1 MFSGFQAFVAIT
13 GAPLLALFL
22 TLATGCG
29 SSAANPG
36 GTGGSAGQSA
46 AGGSFGQGGNAGQS
60 GNAGDG
66 GSGAAPN
73 DASGEAAVSPFVP
86 LFTFNTLAGI
96 SAAQV
101 ANTADSNAADLGVH
115 ASGVD
120 GGGLATVKWDQTL
133 GSPDV
138 GSLEIQMPCNAYG
151 QFVDYQFALPIITD
165 MGGKTL
171 SLMLRLDSG
180 FSPDAAAPGYV
191 LLYAKSGDNWDWGQT
206 APVHIAPASAGQW
219 IRYTFPMSTLAQGT
233 SPSFDPGYVKSVGI
247 QINTGGGSG
256 VTDLPTPAVF
266 HVDTIGYQ

>member
-1 MFSGFQAFVAIT
+1 MISGFRAFVAIT
-13 GAPLLALFL
+13 GAI
-22 TLATGCG
+22 TLAPLTGCG
-29 SSAANPG
+29 G
-36 GTGGSAGQSA
+36 GAGSGGSGGGAGQIATGGGL
-46 AGGSFGQGGNAGQS
+46 GQGGEG
-60 GNAGDG
+60 
-66 GSGAAPN
+66 GAAGTGPS

-101 ANTADSNAADLGVH
+101 ANSADSNAADLGVH

-151 QFVDYQFALPIITD
+151 QFVDYQFACR
-165 MGGKTL
+165 
-171 SLMLRLDSG
+171 S
-180 FSPDAAAPGYV
+180 SPTWGARRCRSCSASTAGSRPTRRRPDLV

-219 IRYTFPMSTLAQGT
+219 IRYTFPMSALAQG
-233 SPSFDPGYVKSVGI
+233 SSASFDPGYVKSVGI

-256 VTDLPTPAVF
+256 ATGLPTPAVF

>member
-1 MFSGFQAFVAIT
+1 MIPGFRAFVAIT
-13 GAPLLALFL
+13 GAITLALL
-22 TLATGCG
+22 TGCG
-29 SSAANPG
+29 GGAASTG
-36 GTGGSAGQSA
+36 GSGGSAGHTA
-46 AGGSFGQGGNAGQS
+46 TGGSVGQGGEGGESGSTGAGPS
-60 GNAGDG
+60 
-66 GSGAAPN
+66 

-86 LFTFNTLAGI
+86 LFTFSTLAGI

-101 ANTADSNAADLGVH
+101 ANSADSNAADLGVH

-120 GGGLATVKWDQTL
+120 GGGLATVKWDGQV

-138 GSLEIQMPCNAYG
+138 GSLEIQLPCDAYG
-151 QFVDYQFALPIITD
+151 QFVDYQFILPIITD

-180 FSPDAAAPGYV
+180 FSPDPAAPGYV

-206 APVHIAPASAGQW
+206 ALVRIAPASAGQW
-219 IRYTFPMSTLAQGT
+219 IQYTFPMSALAQG
-233 SPSFDPGYVKSVGI
+233 SSASFDPGYVKAVGV

-256 VTDLPTPAVF
+256 ATGLPTPAVF

>member
-1 MFSGFQAFVAIT
+1 MISGFRAFIAIT
-13 GAPLLALFL
+13 GVFALAPM
-22 TLATGCG
+22 TGCG
-29 SSAANPG
+29 GAASTAG
-36 GTGGSAGQSA
+36 SGGSAGQTA
-46 AGGSFGQGGNAGQS
+46 TGGSVGQGGNGGESGESGESGSTGAGPS
-60 GNAGDG
+60 
-66 GSGAAPN
+66 

-101 ANTADSNAADLGVH
+101 ANTADSNPADLGVH

-151 QFVDYQFALPIITD
+151 QFVDYQFGLPIITD

-219 IRYTFPMSTLAQGT
+219 IRYTFPMSAVAQG
-233 SPSFDPGYVKSVGI
+233 SSASFDPGYVKSVGI

-256 VTDLPTPAVF
+256 ATDLPTPAVF